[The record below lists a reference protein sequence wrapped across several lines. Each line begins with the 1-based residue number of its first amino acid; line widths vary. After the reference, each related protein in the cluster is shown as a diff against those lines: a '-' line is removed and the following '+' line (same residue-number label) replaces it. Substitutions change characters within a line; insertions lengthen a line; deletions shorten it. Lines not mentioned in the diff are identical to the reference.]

1 MSVVATGTPRGGVA
15 DVFNAAHRWSA
26 DSDWDRAGLDR
37 LAAWSRRRRI
47 RPVERRTHPPAA
59 PRRRPLV
66 SVVIPCFDYGRYL
79 ADTLD
84 SVLGQEGVDLEVIV
98 VDDASTD
105 DSAEVAAAFAARDP
119 RVRLVRQRVNRGQVL
134 TFNHGLSLAGGELVA
149 RLDADDLLTP
159 GSLARSAAVFEA
171 HPGVGLVYGHP
182 REFPDPHVPEA
193 RVGRPSWTVWSG
205 ADWVRLRCRRGVNAI
220 TTSEAVVRRTVLD
233 GLGGFNPAMRFA
245 CDMEWWLRIASV
257 SDVARVN
264 DVDQALHRDHAGSL
278 SVTDAAGVLTDL
290 RERRLVFDEL
300 FAAAH
305 LPDAAHWH
313 GVARRALAREAL
325 GHACYAIDRGR
336 YDAAHDD
343 ALVRFALDA
352 DPEVRSTLAWRA
364 HAARL
369 RVGPARVR
377 RDPFALARIAR
388 VRARDELAYLHW
400 VRLGL

>member
-1 MSVVATGTPRGGVA
+1 MGAQGPTRGGVA

-26 DSDWDRAGLDR
+26 GTDWDRAGLDR
-37 LAAWSRRRRI
+37 VATWSRRRRI
-47 RPVERRTHPPAA
+47 RPLERRTDPPPA
-59 PRRRPLV
+59 PRRPPLV

-79 ADTLD
+79 PDTLE

-105 DSAEVAAAFAARDP
+105 DSAEVAAAYAARDP

-134 TFNHGLSLAGGELVA
+134 TFNHGLSQATGELVA

-159 GSLARSAAVFEA
+159 GSLARSAAVLED

-182 REFPDPHVPEA
+182 REFPDPHVPEP

-205 ADWVRLRCRRGVNAI
+205 ADWVRLRCLRGVNAI
-220 TTSEAVVRRTVLD
+220 TTSEAVVRRSVIER
-233 GLGGFNPAMRFA
+233 LGGFNPSMRFA
-245 CDMEWWLRIASV
+245 CDMEWWLRIATV
-257 SDVARVN
+257 CDVARVN
-264 DVDQALHRDHAGSL
+264 DVDQALHRDHADSL
-278 SVTDAAGVLTDL
+278 SVTDAAGAVTDL

-300 FAAAH
+300 FAATGH
-305 LPDAAHWH
+305 HFPDAAHWH

-325 GHACYAIDRGR
+325 GHASYAIDRGR

-343 ALVRFALDA
+343 VLVAFALDA
-352 DPEVRSTLAWRA
+352 DPDVRHTLAWRA

-369 RVGPARVR
+369 RVGPGRVR
-377 RDPFALARIAR
+377 RDPLALARVAR